1 MNDSKTKSKAVI
13 LAIIALFAIA
23 ALVCAAF
30 LSAKASGDPQAQKIN
45 ISAPDELPVVSLE
58 GFEQA
63 DESAN
68 QNMAL
73 NEQAGQSQ
81 GSQQANQ
88 ENQGQSKPSDNA
100 ASGSG
105 NVEEHTHSWAYHEAV
120 YRDDPVYESRVVCY
134 CGAVFGSVDEWTG
147 HKVSLGE
154 SGYDGHSYSVRKV
167 QVDIARVMVSPEY
180 WSCSCGATK

>member
-120 YRDDPVYESRVVCY
+120 YRDDPIYASRIVCSCGSTFSSEESWDSHNKAA
-134 CGAVFGSVDEWTG
+134 GPP
-147 HKVSLGE
+147 
-154 SGYDGHSYSVRKV
+154 GHSYSVRQV
-167 QVDIARVMVSPEY
+167 QVDTARVMVSPEY